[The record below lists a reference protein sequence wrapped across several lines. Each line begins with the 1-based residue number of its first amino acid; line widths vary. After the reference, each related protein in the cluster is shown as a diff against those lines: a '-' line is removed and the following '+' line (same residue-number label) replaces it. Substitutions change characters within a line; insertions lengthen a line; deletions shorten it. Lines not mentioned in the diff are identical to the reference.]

1 MVLRT
6 AACEWRF
13 LRTAF
18 RGILTTGRLATAVR
32 FGSRPAPPAG
42 RHLTGPKGLQD
53 VPYESGPVDRLLTA
67 IGGLR
72 IMFSLNAVLQQFV
85 FLVFLIAYHEY
96 PALFVEHDGQVIVR
110 VDDVGQEV
118 FVTDGLEFIHE
129 FEGWTQLFQGVA
141 FLFSLL

>member
-18 RGILTTGRLATAVR
+18 RGIPTTGRLATAVR

-42 RHLTGPKGLQD
+42 WHLTGQKGLPD

-67 IGGLR
+67 TGGLR

-85 FLVFLIAYHEY
+85 FLVFLISYHEY
-96 PALFVEHDGQVIVR
+96 PVLFVEHDGQVIVR

-129 FEGWTQLFQGVA
+129 FEGWTQL
-141 FLFSLL
+141 L